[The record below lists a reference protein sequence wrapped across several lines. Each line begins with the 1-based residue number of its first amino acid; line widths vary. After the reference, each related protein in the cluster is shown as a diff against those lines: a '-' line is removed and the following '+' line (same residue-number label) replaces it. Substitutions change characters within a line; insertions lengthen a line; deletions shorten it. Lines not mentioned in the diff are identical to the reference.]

1 MRALIAGPLTAVGG
15 FQRNVAVFKP
25 SPEVNLFGSGM
36 GVRSVATAVSSGLL
50 AVLLPPTPVVRL
62 SYVRTQPID
71 VVVGQSGTF
80 KAPVFGSTSKMLF
93 RKIVWPALTTGA
105 AGSGT
110 K

>member
-25 SPEVNLFGSGM
+25 SPEVNLFGNGI
-36 GVRSVATAVSSGLL
+36 GVKSVAMAESSGRPDKLF
-50 AVLLPPTPVVRL
+50 AANRL

-71 VVVGQSGTF
+71 VDVAQTGTF
-80 KAPVFGSTSKMLF
+80 KAPVFGSTSKILF
-93 RKIVWPALTTGA
+93 RKIVWPPLTTGA
-105 AGSGT
+105 PGSGT